1 MTGKGSISR
10 MLAQARPEDDQME
23 EPQVQAPAAPQPV
36 AAELPPLELEVEA
49 PAPPELRKPM
59 TTRMKPSMLAII
71 DGLTQQI
78 RDTGYKC
85 TREYVL
91 EALAL
96 ELQDTR
102 TDHTKPLRTRVAE
115 RIVRGEVR

>member
-10 MLAQARPEDDQME
+10 MLAQARPEEDLVE
-23 EPQVQAPAAPQPV
+23 SAPAAPATPPPP
-36 AAELPPLELEVEA
+36 ADELPPLDVA
-49 PAPPELRKPM
+49 APPPPEIRKPL
-59 TTRMKPSMLAII
+59 TTRMKPSMLAVI

-102 TDHTKPLRTRVAE
+102 ADHEKPLRTRVAE
-115 RIVRGEVR
+115 RIISGEVR